1 MIREKQAIIYEY
13 MTPIPQPK
21 LYDPGI
27 SRIYENNILNQ
38 NCLIRELQH
47 VTSQFSIEST
57 SKSDSGRFGI
67 FILYTLY
74 FTLFFISGRFHF
86 FHHLPQFYDCFDIW
100 LEWQILFSGC
110 SDCEFESLRFII
122 WKRSLCLLM
131 AKMFQVRVS
140 GEQSFWQIVLPH
152 PFENLG

>member
-1 MIREKQAIIYEY
+1 MI
-13 MTPIPQPK
+13 
-21 LYDPGI
+21 YDT
-27 SRIYENNILNQ
+27 NFLNQ
-38 NCLIRELQH
+38 NCMIREYQEYMKT
-47 VTSQFSIEST
+47 TSST
-57 SKSDSGRFGI
+57 EIVWSGSCSTWPASSPLRVRASRTVGGSASLY
-67 FILYTLY
+67 FILNTLY